1 MTMDF
6 GTVFGNAF
14 REAFGAQAAF
24 FALLAIG
31 LNVQYGYTGLLNF
44 GQIGFALVGAYGV
57 GIAVVTFGWPLW
69 GGVLLGLLAGVGL
82 ALLLGIPTLRLR
94 GDYFAIVTIAVAE
107 VLRLT
112 FRSNS
117 LTDITGGPFGLQN
130 VARTFADLNPFTRP
144 FTVFGTWTYLPS
156 QLWSG
161 LVSWGVVILCTGL
174 VFLLMRSP
182 WGRILKGIREDED
195 AVRSLG
201 KNAFSYKMQ
210 SLILGGVIG
219 SLAGVMLVLQTS
231 TVNDVSFLPRQT
243 FFAYA
248 ILIIGGAATT
258 WGPVI
263 GTMIFWFMFTFLSS
277 LLRDLDMNGLLPEFL
292 AGADK
297 IGAFAFAAVGLTLML
312 LIIFRPQGILGDR
325 RELLLDV

>member
-82 ALLLGIPTLRLR
+82 
-94 GDYFAIVTIAVAE
+94 
-107 VLRLT
+107 
-112 FRSNS
+112 
-117 LTDITGGPFGLQN
+117 QN
-130 VARTFADLNPFTRP
+130 VARTFADLNPFTQP

-258 WGPVI
+258 WGPVV

>member
-1 MTMDF
+1 MDP
-6 GTVFGNAF
+6 GTTFGNAL

-57 GIAVVTFGWPLW
+57 GVAVVILGWSLW
-69 GGVLLGLLAGVGL
+69 AGVFLGLLAGVGL
-82 ALLLGIPTLRLR
+82 ALLLGLPTLRLR

-107 VLRLT
+107 VLRLIV
-112 FRSNS
+112 RSNS
-117 LTDITGGPFGLQN
+117 LTDLTGGPFGLQN
-130 VARTFADLNPFTRP
+130 VAGEFADLNPFTNS
-144 FTVFGTWTYLPS
+144 FTIFGTWTYLPS

-161 LVSWGVVILCTGL
+161 LVSWATVLACTGL

-231 TVNDVSFLPRQT
+231 TVNDISFLPRQT

-258 WGPVI
+258 WGPVV

-277 LLRDLDMNGLLPEFL
+277 LLRDLDMNGLLPGFL

-297 IGAFAFAAVGLTLML
+297 IGAVAFATVGLTLML

-325 RELLLDV
+325 QELLLDA